1 MNSLLMRKIDRWA
14 GVPLCWLCTLA
25 MGAWAWLRPRPRPAG
40 PPRRIVVIELAEI
53 GGLVVAYPALAH
65 LRRRF
70 PQAEVYFLTFAGG
83 QGILDLMGLIG
94 RERQIIIRP
103 EGLLTFLAD
112 TWAAIRRMRQLEID
126 ATINLETFARFST
139 LLALLSGAARRAGFD
154 RFHDEGRYLGGLIT
168 HQVIYNPHHHA
179 AQTFLTL
186 VEALAEEPDAE
197 PRAKVSLEGLSLDLP
212 RIETTPAAAQTIEDK
227 LQALYPGV
235 TPATRLVLINPNAS
249 DLVPVRRWPDHYF
262 MHLVQ
267 GLLEDPGLLVVLTG
281 TAPERPAAEVLR
293 LALDSPRV
301 LNLAGA
307 TTLPELID
315 LYNRASLLIT
325 NDSGP
330 AHFASL
336 TSLAV
341 LVLFGPETPRIYGP
355 LGPGVRVLYRGLAC
369 SPCVSAYN
377 QKLSPCNDNRCL
389 KQITPAEVL
398 EKAREIL
405 GREPRRA

>member
-1 MNSLLMRKIDRWA
+1 MRKIDRWL
-14 GVPLCWLCTLA
+14 GVPLCWLCTLFLRLA
-25 MGAWAWLRPRPRPAG
+25 AWLRPRRLPQGAPK
-40 PPRRIVVIELAEI
+40 RILVIELAEI

-65 LRRRF
+65 IRRRF
-70 PQAEVYFLTFAGG
+70 PQAELYFLTFAGG
-83 QGILDLMGLIG
+83 RGILDLLGLIDA
-94 RERQIIIRP
+94 EHQVIIRP
-103 EGLLTFLAD
+103 EGLFTFFKDTLA
-112 TWAAIRRMRQLEID
+112 AVARMRRLGID

-139 LLALLSGAARRAGFD
+139 LLALASGAGRRAGFH

-168 HQVIYNPHHHA
+168 HQVIYNPHRHA

-197 PRAKVSLEGLSLDLP
+197 PRAKASLEDMSLELP
-212 RIETTPAAAQTIEDK
+212 RIASSPQAARVIEDK
-227 LQALYPGV
+227 LQSLYPDLSPG
-235 TPATRLVLINPNAS
+235 TRLVLINPNAS
-249 DLVPVRRWPDHYF
+249 DLVPVRRWPDAYF
-262 MHLVQ
+262 LHLGQ
-267 GLLEDPGLLVVLTG
+267 GLLEDPDLLVVLTG

-293 LALDSPRV
+293 LAMESPRV
-301 LNLAGA
+301 LNLAGQ
-307 TTLPELID
+307 TTLPQLID

-336 TSLAV
+336 TALPV
-341 LVLFGPETPRIYGP
+341 LVLFGPETPAIYGP
-355 LGPGVRVLYRGLAC
+355 LGPGVRVLYRRLAC

-377 QKLSPCNDNRCL
+377 QKLSPCTDNLCL

-405 GREPRRA
+405 AG

>member
-1 MNSLLMRKIDRWA
+1 MNSLLMRKIDRWL
-14 GVPLCWLCTLA
+14 GVPLCWLCTLGLRLA
-25 MGAWAWLRPRPRPAG
+25 AWLGRGQAPQGA
-40 PPRRIVVIELAEI
+40 PRRILVIELAEI

-70 PQAEVYFLTFAGG
+70 PQAELYFLTFAGG
-83 QGILDLMGLIG
+83 QGILDLLGLVD
-94 RERQIIIRP
+94 RQHQVIIRP
-103 EGLLTFLAD
+103 DGLITFLAD
-112 TWAAIRRMRQLEID
+112 TLAAIRRMRQLGID

-139 LLALLSGAARRAGFD
+139 LLALFSGAGRRVGFD

-168 HQVIYNPHHHA
+168 HRVIYNPHRHA

-186 VEALAEEPDAE
+186 VEALAEPADAE
-197 PRAKVSLEGLSLDLP
+197 PRAKVSLEALSLELP
-212 RIETTPAAAQTIEDK
+212 RLQTSPQAAQVIEDK
-227 LQALYPGV
+227 LKEHYPALAPGQ
-235 TPATRLVLINPNAS
+235 RLVLINPNAS
-249 DLVPVRRWPDHYF
+249 DLVPVRRWPDAYF
-262 MHLVQ
+262 LQ
-267 GLLEDPGLLVVLTG
+267 LALGLLEDPDILVVLTG

-293 LALDSPRV
+293 LALESPRV

-307 TTLPELID
+307 TTLPQLID

-336 TSLAV
+336 TGLAV
-341 LVLFGPETPRIYGP
+341 LVLFGPETPAIYGP

-377 QKLSPCNDNRCL
+377 QKLSPCADNRCL

-398 EKAREIL
+398 EKARDRVPPAGL
-405 GREPRRA
+405 